1 MARQRKREGDN
12 VGETIRRSVLESGQ
26 TLYRVAKDSGVN
38 YGTLHR
44 FMTRERSMSLDAVE
58 KLCAYLGLT
67 LTRK

>member
-1 MARQRKREGDN
+1 MARRRKRGGGD
-12 VGETIRRSVLESGQ
+12 VAETIRRTILESGK

-38 YGTLHR
+38 FGTLYR
-44 FMTRERSMSLDAVE
+44 FMSRERSMSLDAVE